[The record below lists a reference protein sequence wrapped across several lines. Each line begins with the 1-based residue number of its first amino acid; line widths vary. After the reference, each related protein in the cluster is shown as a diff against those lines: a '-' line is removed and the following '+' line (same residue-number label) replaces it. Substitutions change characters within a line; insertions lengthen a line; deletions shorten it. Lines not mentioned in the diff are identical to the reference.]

1 MKKLLITSILACSL
15 LCLLSASQ
23 AADKPTEETP
33 PKTKAAS
40 RLPFHGTI
48 SAIDKTA
55 KTIALEEKG
64 KSRTFQVT
72 SATRIHK
79 DAKPA
84 ARFRPAAS
92 RQVLVVSSLPFS
104 GIQLPHWFARDLN
117 ERSWR
122 RAGES
127 VLGHRRAI
135 SLGTR
140 PSEPHTAPQK
150 PPS

>member
-1 MKKLLITSILACSL
+1 MPRGHRITYQLLDSMKKLLITSILACSL
-15 LCLLSASQ
+15 LSILPASQ

-55 KTIALEEKG
+55 KTIALEENG

-84 ARFRPAAS
+84 TLDEVA
-92 RQVLVVSSLPFS
+92 
-104 GIQLPHWFARDLN
+104 I
-117 ERSWR
+117 
-122 RAGES
+122 GES
-127 VLGHRRAI
+127 AR
-135 SLGTR
+135 GTYHDKEGKLELNTLR
-140 PSEPHTAPQK
+140 VGKTGK
-150 PPS
+150 PEKGPEEKPAK